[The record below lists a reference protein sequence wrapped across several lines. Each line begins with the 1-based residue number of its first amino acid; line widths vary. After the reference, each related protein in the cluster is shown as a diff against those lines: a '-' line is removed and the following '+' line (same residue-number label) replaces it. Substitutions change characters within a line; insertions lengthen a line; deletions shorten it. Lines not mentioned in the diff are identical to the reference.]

1 MKPLVAALVALA
13 ALSLVGCQE
22 ARQTKGETP
31 PRPVL
36 VAQIHY
42 QPRQRAEALPGVV
55 KARVESDLGF
65 RVAGKIA
72 VRLVD
77 AGATVKQ
84 GDALARLDDADLRL
98 QLEQAEA
105 EAASA
110 RAARDQAEA
119 EERRITTLSRQGWA
133 ANVDFDRVRSAA
145 DQARNAVIRAERAA
159 TLARNALDYA
169 TLTADAAGVIS
180 QVAAEPGQVVAAGQ
194 PIVRLARTAE
204 REAAVS
210 VPETLVDRVRVDAAR
225 VAFWALPSVAVA
237 VAARLRELSPTADP
251 ATRTYPARFALIDA
265 PDSVRLGMSVTV
277 DLSAEGAPVARA
289 PVGAIFDSGKGP
301 MAWRV
306 DAATG
311 ALTAVS
317 VTIAGYDSEF
327 AFIAGGLSEGDEIVA
342 IGVHKLD
349 RADKV
354 RVVESLAGL

>member
-133 ANVDFDRVRSAA
+133 ANADFDRVRSAA

-237 VAARLRELSPTADP
+237 ARLRELSPTADP
-251 ATRTYPARFALIDA
+251 VTRTYPARFALIDA

-306 DAATG
+306 DAATS

>member
-1 MKPLVAALVALA
+1 
-13 ALSLVGCQE
+13 
-22 ARQTKGETP
+22 
-31 PRPVL
+31 
-36 VAQIHY
+36 
-42 QPRQRAEALPGVV
+42 
-55 KARVESDLGF
+55 
-65 RVAGKIA
+65 

-133 ANVDFDRVRSAA
+133 ANADFDRVRSAA

-237 VAARLRELSPTADP
+237 ARLRELSPTADP

-306 DAATG
+306 DAATS

>member
-84 GDALARLDDADLRL
+84 GAALARLDDADLRL

-133 ANVDFDRVRSAA
+133 ANADFDRVRSAA

-225 VAFWALPSVAVA
+225 VAFWALPGVA

-306 DAATG
+306 DAATS